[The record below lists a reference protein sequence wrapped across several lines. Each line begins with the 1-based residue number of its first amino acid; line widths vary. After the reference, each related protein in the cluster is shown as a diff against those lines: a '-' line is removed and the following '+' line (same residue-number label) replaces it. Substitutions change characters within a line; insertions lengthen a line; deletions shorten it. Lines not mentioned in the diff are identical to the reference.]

1 MTWVLL
7 LMKMDSI
14 SPKLSM
20 TVNRVRNKVV
30 GFSNEIT
37 DGKATM
43 L

>member
-7 LMKMDSI
+7 LMKMVSVGQ
-14 SPKLSM
+14 KLSM
-20 TVNRVRNKVV
+20 TANRVRNKAV

-37 DGKATM
+37 DGKAAM